1 MINNKNTKNTNDTK
15 AKRRSI
21 VEIFGDMAPHS
32 PSGHERM
39 AYVNA
44 AGVVTYIVG

>member
-1 MINNKNTKNTNDTK
+1 MINNKNTKNTGNTK

-32 PSGHERM
+32 PSGNERM

-44 AGVVTYIVG
+44 AGVITYIVG